1 MGSKAKPQTIGFHYK
16 LGVVMAL
23 SHSPVDYISEIII
36 GEKTVWSG
44 SMKNGSF
51 TTHQP
56 ELFGGDK
63 KEGGVSG
70 RITILSGERNQQLN
84 KYVQMFRG
92 ETSAQRGLLTVVFGH
107 EGQLPANDLRH
118 TDWEKS
124 TISDSTYNTLVD
136 TMTAHYQRSDA
147 GYFGQDDPATRKA
160 MLIGVLNAISGR
172 SNEGLPDKQLDFY
185 LKELSTGNQKGYAY
199 VSIDDDKLYWNK
211 PKLQKNQ
218 LAKLKSN
225 YGSNRAIAMLYTKF
239 ITVDNPSRIYVK
251 GSMVSNGVYAGL
263 STNET
268 FFKERVRN
276 IQAISAP
283 EFSVPFTWGTSP
295 YLKPT
300 WFRVQ
305 SINNGWTHGTWYPE
319 KAIIDGGMINIE
331 EGGQKKKLQI
341 NDMNPAH
348 ILYKVMTNKD
358 WGMGYNPHDLDE
370 PSFKKAA
377 DTLYDERFGMSLLWD
392 ASKTIEDFNSDILDA
407 IDGVIRVNVLSGKF
421 ELVLIRDDYNIDDLP
436 VLDED
441 SVVEIKRFER
451 AAWGDS
457 ANEIVLTYKDRMEKD
472 VVLTKQ
478 NLAAI
483 EIQRGVI
490 SSAQTYKGVHTP
502 HIAEMIASRELK
514 LMSSSVAK
522 VSLKVNRLHYLLQ
535 NGDVFVL
542 SWEEL
547 GIERMVCRVASIVK
561 GEFDDGTIDI
571 EAVEDIFGVSSSM
584 FVVAEDD
591 SEYKDLHAR
600 LPPVPVKEGRVV
612 EASYHDVQT
621 AVEPANLEAVTKL
634 IDEGSAFAMVLVDK
648 PSQATVSCD
657 LYSSKAGLPYGLVA
671 PDVYFAPAFKLAQNV
686 GIDFTEFQ
694 VDGIKNQPSEITSEM
709 YLLVGDECMGITDFN
724 YDEGKVTVKRG
735 ILDTLP
741 EYHSFGDTGY
751 IISRASSSDANLYPV
766 SGTLTYK
773 AVSEGINSVTSINDA
788 IELPA
793 TLVGRA
799 ARPTPVNSVFINNA
813 TYPETIGVKDT
824 ISLRWANRNRK
835 TVTTSNVYW
844 GSASIE
850 AEEGQTVNARLKNP
864 ETGDL
869 LFEKT
874 GITGTA
880 IDITPAAADGWPK
893 YVQIEIETER
903 NKLTSWQSFKWV
915 VETKSA

>member
-44 SMKNGSF
+44 SMKDGSF

-70 RITILSGERNQQLN
+70 QITILSGERNQQLN
-84 KYVQMFRG
+84 RYVQMFRG
-92 ETSAQRGLLTVVFGH
+92 ETSAQRGLLTVVFGAT
-107 EGQLPANDLRH
+107 GQPPANDIRF
-118 TDWEKS
+118 TNWEKS
-124 TISDSTYNTLVD
+124 TLSDATYNALVK
-136 TMTAHYQRSDA
+136 TMTARYRDGSA
-147 GYFGQDDPATRKA
+147 GYLNQEGAITRKA
-160 MLIGVLNAISGR
+160 PLIDVLNVISGR
-172 SNEGLPDKQLDFY
+172 SNEEIPDNLLDFY
-185 LKELSTGNQKGYAY
+185 LKELSAGNQTGYTYTSAN
-199 VSIDDDKLYWNK
+199 DDKRYWNN
-211 PKLQKNQ
+211 PNLQKNQ
-218 LAKLKSN
+218 LAKLKAQ
-225 YGSNRAIAMLYTKF
+225 YGSNRAIALIYTKF
-239 ITVDNPSRIYVK
+239 ITVDSPSYTHAHGGRI
-251 GSMVSNGVYAGL
+251 SNGYHAGL
-263 STNET
+263 STKET
-268 FFKERVRN
+268 FFKDHVQDIRQQN
-276 IQAISAP
+276 NP

-319 KAIIDGGMINIE
+319 KAIIDGGMIDIE

-377 DTLYDERFGMSLLWD
+377 DTLYNERFGMSLLWD

-490 SSAQTYKGVHTP
+490 SSAQTYKGIHTP

-547 GIERMVCRVASIVK
+547 GIKRMVCRVASIVK

-584 FVVAEDD
+584 FAVTDD
-591 SEYKDLHAR
+591 GEGYKDPHAP
-600 LPPVPVKEGRVV
+600 LTPIPVKEGRVV
-612 EASYHDVQT
+612 EASYHDIQT
-621 AVEPANLEAVTKL
+621 AVGPATLEAVTNL
-634 IDEGSAFAMVLVDK
+634 IDGGSAFTMTLVDK
-648 PSQATVSCD
+648 PSQATVRYD
-657 LYSSKAGLPYGLVA
+657 LYSSKAGQAYNLVA
-671 PDVYFAPAFKLAQNV
+671 SDVYFTPVFKLAHNV

-694 VDGIKNQPSEITSEM
+694 IDGIKNQPPEITSDM
-709 YLLVGDECMGITDFN
+709 YLLVGDECMGIVSIN
-724 YDEGKVTVKRG
+724 YDEGKVVVRRG

-741 EYHSFGDTGY
+741 EYHSFGDMGY
-751 IISRASSSDANLYPV
+751 IISRASSSDTNSYPV
-766 SGTLTYK
+766 GGTLSYK

-813 TYPETIGVKDT
+813 AYPETIGVKDT

-850 AEEGQTVNARLKNP
+850 AEEGQTVNVRLKNP

-869 LFEKT
+869 LFEKK
-874 GITGTA
+874 GITDTT
-880 IDITPAAADGWPK
+880 IDIAPVAAEGWPK

-903 NKLTSWQSFKWV
+903 NKLTSWRDFKWV
-915 VETKSA
+915 VTTTSA

>member
-44 SMKNGSF
+44 SIKDGWF

-70 RITILSGERNQQLN
+70 QITILSGERNQQLN
-84 KYVQMFRG
+84 NYVRMFRG
-92 ETSAQRGLLTVVFGH
+92 ETSAQRGLLTVVFGAT
-107 EGQLPANDLRH
+107 GQPPANDIRF
-118 TDWEKS
+118 TNWGKS
-124 TISDSTYNTLVD
+124 TLSDATYNALVK
-136 TMTAHYQRSDA
+136 TMTARYRDGSA
-147 GYFGQDDPATRKA
+147 GYLNQDGAITRKA
-160 MLIGVLNAISGR
+160 PLIDVLNVISGR
-172 SNEGLPDKQLDFY
+172 SNEEIPDNLLDFY
-185 LKELSTGNQKGYAY
+185 LKELTAENRTGYAY
-199 VSIDDDKLYWNK
+199 TSINDDKRYWNN
-211 PKLQKNQ
+211 PNLQKNQ
-218 LAKLKSN
+218 LAKLKAE
-225 YGSNRAIAMLYTKF
+225 YGSNRAIALLYTKF
-239 ITVDNPSRIYVK
+239 ITVDSPSYIYAH
-251 GSMVSNGVYAGL
+251 GSKVSNGYHAGL
-263 STNET
+263 STKET
-268 FFKERVRN
+268 FFKDHVQDIRQQSN
-276 IQAISAP
+276 P
-283 EFSVPFTWGTSP
+283 EFSIPFTWGTSP

-319 KAIIDGGMINIE
+319 KAIIDGGMIDIE

-377 DTLYDERFGMSLLWD
+377 DTLYNERFGMSLLWD

-407 IDGVIRVNVLSGKF
+407 IDGVVRVNVLSGKF

-490 SSAQTYKGVHTP
+490 SSAQTYKGIHTP

-542 SWEEL
+542 SWDEL
-547 GIERMVCRVASIVK
+547 GIKRMVCRVASIVK

-584 FVVAEDD
+584 FAATEDGG
-591 SEYKDLHAR
+591 EYKDPHIALSPA
-600 LPPVPVKEGRVV
+600 PVKEGRVV

-621 AVEPANLEAVTKL
+621 AVEPANLEAVIKL
-634 IDEGSAFAMVLVDK
+634 IDEGSAFTMTLADK
-648 PSQATVSCD
+648 PSQATVRYD
-657 LYSSKAGLPYGLVA
+657 LYASKANQPYGLVA
-671 PDVYFAPAFKLAQNV
+671 SDVYFTPVFKLAHNV
-686 GIDFTEFQ
+686 GIDFTEFR
-694 VDGIKNQPSEITSEM
+694 VDGIKNQPHEITNDM
-709 YLLVGDECMGITDFN
+709 YLLVGDECMGISGFN

-741 EYHSFGDTGY
+741 TYHSFGDTGY
-751 IISRASSSDANLYPV
+751 IISRASSSDTNSYPV
-766 SGTLTYK
+766 GGTLTYK

-799 ARPTPVNSVFINNA
+799 ARPAPVNSVFINNA

-844 GSASIE
+844 GSLSIE
-850 AEEGQTVNARLKNP
+850 AEEGQTTNARLKNP
-864 ETGDL
+864 ETGEL
-869 LFEKT
+869 LFEKKGVT
-874 GITGTA
+874 DTA
-880 IDITPAAADGWPK
+880 IDIAPTAAEGWPK

-903 NKLTSWQSFKWV
+903 NNLTSWQTFKWV

>member
-44 SMKNGSF
+44 SIKDGFF

-56 ELFGGDK
+56 ELFGGER

-70 RITILSGERNQQLN
+70 EITILSGERNQQLN
-84 KYVQMFRG
+84 KYVQLFRG
-92 ETSAQRGLLTVVFGH
+92 ETSAQRGLLTVVFGGLGTH
-107 EGQLPANDLRH
+107 SKNNMKF

-124 TISDSTYNTLVD
+124 TLGDDIYNELVKIMTIRYREGATGRLDSPKEAHRKAPLIDVLNVINGRSQEEISDDL
-136 TMTAHYQRSDA
+136 
-147 GYFGQDDPATRKA
+147 
-160 MLIGVLNAISGR
+160 
-172 SNEGLPDKQLDFY
+172 LDFY
-185 LKELSTGNQKGYAY
+185 LKEISTGNQSGYGY
-199 VSIDDDKLYWNK
+199 TSFKDNKRYWNK
-211 PKLQKNQ
+211 PNLQRSQ
-218 LAKLKSN
+218 LESLKAQ
-225 YGSNRAIAMLYTKF
+225 YGSNRAVALQYTKT
-239 ITVDNPSRIYVK
+239 ITVDNRPYVYLQDSK
-251 GSMVSNGVYAGL
+251 ISNGRYAGL
-263 STNET
+263 WTNDN
-268 FFKERVRN
+268 FFKDRVIDTRQPN
-276 IQAISAP
+276 NLTYT
-283 EFSVPFTWGTSP
+283 EPFTWGTSP
-295 YLKPT
+295 YLKSC

-319 KAIIDGGMINIE
+319 KAIIDGGTIDIE

-348 ILYKVMTNKD
+348 IIYKVMTNKD

-370 PSFKKAA
+370 TSFKKAA
-377 DTLYDERFGMSLLWD
+377 DTLYNERFGMSLLWD

-436 VLDED
+436 ILDED

-490 SSAQTYKGVHTP
+490 SSAQTYKGIHTP

-535 NGDVFVL
+535 NGDVFIL

-547 GIERMVCRVASIVK
+547 GIKQMVCRVASIVK

-571 EAVEDIFGVSSSM
+571 EAVEDVFGVSSSM
-584 FVVAEDD
+584 FTNIDDDDVYKNQHAPSTPAVVEN
-591 SEYKDLHAR
+591 
-600 LPPVPVKEGRVV
+600 GRVV

-621 AVEPANLEAVTKL
+621 AVEPVMLESVTNL
-634 IDEGSAFAMVLVDK
+634 INEGSVFTMTLVEK
-648 PSQATVSCD
+648 PSQATIRYD
-657 LYSSKAGLPYGLVA
+657 LYSSVAEQPYNLVA
-671 PDVYFAPAFKLAQNV
+671 SNVYFTPVFRLAHNV
-686 GIDFTEFQ
+686 GINFTEFRIN
-694 VDGIKNQPSEITSEM
+694 DIKNQPSKITDDM
-709 YLLVGDECMGITDFN
+709 YLLIGDECMGITSFD
-724 YDEGKVTVKRG
+724 YDEGKVVVKRG

-741 EYHSFGDTGY
+741 AYHSFGDVGY
-751 IISRASSSDANLYPV
+751 IVSRDSTSDTNSYSVKGSLK
-766 SGTLTYK
+766 YK
-773 AVSEGINSVTSINDA
+773 AVSEGINSMTSISDA
-788 IELPA
+788 IELTA
-793 TLVGRA
+793 NLVGRA
-799 ARPTPVNSVFINNA
+799 ARPAPVNSVRINNA
-813 TYPETIGVKDT
+813 TYPESIGAKDT
-824 ISLRWANRNRK
+824 ISLKWATRNRK

-844 GSASIE
+844 GSGSIE
-850 AEEGQTVNARLKNP
+850 AEEGQTVNVRLINP
-864 ETGDL
+864 ETEKV

-874 GITGTA
+874 AISTTA
-880 IDITPAAADGWPK
+880 IDITPVTAEGWPK

-903 NKLTSWQSFKWV
+903 NKLTSWQNFKWV
-915 VETKSA
+915 VETKPV

>member
-44 SMKNGSF
+44 SMKDGSF

-70 RITILSGERNQQLN
+70 QITILSGERNQQLN
-84 KYVQMFRG
+84 RYVQMFRG
-92 ETSAQRGLLTVVFGH
+92 ETSAQRGLLTVVFGAT
-107 EGQLPANDLRH
+107 GQPPANDIRF
-118 TDWEKS
+118 TNWEKS
-124 TISDSTYNTLVD
+124 TLSDATYNALVK
-136 TMTAHYQRSDA
+136 TMTARYRDGSA
-147 GYFGQDDPATRKA
+147 GYLNQEGAITRKA
-160 MLIGVLNAISGR
+160 PLIDVLNVISGR
-172 SNEGLPDKQLDFY
+172 SNEEIPDNLLDFY
-185 LKELSTGNQKGYAY
+185 LKELSAGNQTGYTYTSAN
-199 VSIDDDKLYWNK
+199 DDKRYWNN
-211 PKLQKNQ
+211 PNLQKNQ
-218 LAKLKSN
+218 LAKLKAQ
-225 YGSNRAIAMLYTKF
+225 YGSNRAIALIYTKF
-239 ITVDNPSRIYVK
+239 ITVDSPSYTHAHGGRI
-251 GSMVSNGVYAGL
+251 SNGYHAGL
-263 STNET
+263 STKET
-268 FFKERVRN
+268 FFKDHVQDIRQQN
-276 IQAISAP
+276 NP
-283 EFSVPFTWGTSP
+283 EFSIPFTWGTSP

-319 KAIIDGGMINIE
+319 KAIIDGGMIDIE

-377 DTLYDERFGMSLLWD
+377 DTLYNERFGMSLLWD

-490 SSAQTYKGVHTP
+490 SSAQTYKGIHTP

-547 GIERMVCRVASIVK
+547 GIKRMVCRVASIVK

-584 FVVAEDD
+584 FAVTDD
-591 SEYKDLHAR
+591 GEGYKDQHAP
-600 LPPVPVKEGRVV
+600 LTPIPVKEGRVV
-612 EASYHDVQT
+612 EASYHDIQT
-621 AVEPANLEAVTKL
+621 AVEPATLEAVTNL
-634 IDEGSAFAMVLVDK
+634 IDGGSAFTMTLVDK
-648 PSQATVSCD
+648 PSQATVRYD
-657 LYSSKAGLPYGLVA
+657 LYSSKAGQAYTLVA
-671 PDVYFAPAFKLAQNV
+671 SDVYFTPVFKLAHNV

-694 VDGIKNQPSEITSEM
+694 IDGIKNQPPEITSDM
-709 YLLVGDECMGITDFN
+709 YLLVGDECMGIVSIN
-724 YDEGKVTVKRG
+724 YDEGKVVVRRG

-741 EYHSFGDTGY
+741 EYHSFGDMGY
-751 IISRASSSDANLYPV
+751 IISRASSSDTNSYPV
-766 SGTLTYK
+766 GGTLSYK

-813 TYPETIGVKDT
+813 AYPETIGVKDT

-850 AEEGQTVNARLKNP
+850 AEEGQTVNVRLKNP

-869 LFEKT
+869 LFEKK
-874 GITGTA
+874 GITDTT
-880 IDITPAAADGWPK
+880 IDIAPVAAEGWPK

-903 NKLTSWQSFKWV
+903 NKLTSWRDFKWV
-915 VETKSA
+915 VTTTSA

>member
-44 SMKNGSF
+44 SMKDGSF

-70 RITILSGERNQQLN
+70 KITILSGERNQQLN
-84 KYVQMFRG
+84 RYVQMFRG
-92 ETSAQRGLLTVVFGH
+92 ETSAQRGLLTVVFGD
-107 EGQLPANDLRH
+107 EGSLPANDLRW

-124 TISDSTYNTLVD
+124 TISDSTYNKLVD
-136 TMTAHYQRSDA
+136 AVTAHSHHSTATYS
-147 GYFGQDDPATRKA
+147 GQSDPATRKA
-160 MLIGVLNAISGR
+160 LLIGVLNIISGR
-172 SNEGLPDKQLDFY
+172 SNEEISDEQLDFY
-185 LKELSTGNQKGYAY
+185 LKELSTGNRKGYAY
-199 VSIDDDKLYWNK
+199 VSINDDKLYWNK
-211 PKLQKNQ
+211 PNLQKNQ
-218 LAKLKSN
+218 LAKLKAK
-225 YGSNRAIAMLYTKF
+225 YGSNRAIALLYTKF
-239 ITVDNPSRIYVK
+239 ITVDNPSRIYSE
-251 GSMVSNGVYAGL
+251 GNMVSNGYYAGL
-263 STNET
+263 SAKET
-268 FFKERVRN
+268 FFKDHITGSPQLSN
-276 IQAISAP
+276 S

-319 KAIIDGGMINIE
+319 KAIIDGGTIDIE

-377 DTLYDERFGMSLLWD
+377 DTLYNERFGMSLLWD

-421 ELVLIRDDYNIDDLP
+421 ELVLIRDNYNIDDLP

-483 EIQRGVI
+483 EIQRGII
-490 SSAQTYKGVHTP
+490 SSAQTYKGIHTP

-542 SWEEL
+542 SWDEL
-547 GIERMVCRVASIVK
+547 GIKRMVCRVASIVK

-571 EAVEDIFGVSSSM
+571 EAVEDVFGVSSSM
-584 FVVAEDD
+584 FAVTEDGG
-591 SEYKDLHAR
+591 EYKDLHVP
-600 LPPVPVKEGRVV
+600 LTPIPVKEGRVV
-612 EASYHDVQT
+612 EASYHDIQT
-621 AVEPANLEAVTKL
+621 AVEPAMLETVTNL
-634 IDEGSAFAMVLVDK
+634 IDNGSAFAITLVDK
-648 PSQATVSCD
+648 PSQTTVRYD
-657 LYSSKAGLPYGLVA
+657 LYASKAGQAYSLVA
-671 PDVYFAPAFKLAQNV
+671 SDVYFTPVFKLAHNV

-694 VDGIKNQPSEITSEM
+694 IDDIKNQPPEITSDM
-709 YLLVGDECMGITDFN
+709 YLLVGDECMGIVSAN
-724 YDEGKVTVKRG
+724 YDEGKVVVRRG

-741 EYHSFGDTGY
+741 EYHSFEDMCY
-751 IISRASSSDANLYPV
+751 IVSRVSSSDVNSYPV
-766 SGTLTYK
+766 GGTLSYK
-773 AVSEGINSVTSINDA
+773 AVSEGINSATSINDA

-799 ARPTPVNSVFINNA
+799 ARPAPVNSVFINNT

-824 ISLRWANRNRK
+824 ISLRWSNRNRK

-850 AEEGQTVNARLKNP
+850 AEEGQTVNIRLKNP
-864 ETGDL
+864 ETGAL
-869 LFEKT
+869 LFEKKGFT
-874 GITGTA
+874 DTTINIA
-880 IDITPAAADGWPK
+880 PVAAEGWPK

-903 NKLTSWQSFKWV
+903 NKLTSWQNFKWV
-915 VETKSA
+915 VTTTSA

>member
-44 SMKNGSF
+44 SIKDGSF

-70 RITILSGERNQQLN
+70 QITILSGERNQQLN
-84 KYVQMFRG
+84 RYVQMFRG
-92 ETSAQRGLLTVVFGH
+92 ETSAQRGLLTVVFGAT
-107 EGQLPANDLRH
+107 GQPPANDIRF
-118 TDWEKS
+118 TNWEKS
-124 TISDSTYNTLVD
+124 TLSDATYNALIK
-136 TMTAHYQRSDA
+136 TMTARYRDGSA
-147 GYFGQDDPATRKA
+147 GYLNQEGAITRKA
-160 MLIGVLNAISGR
+160 PLIDVLNVISGR
-172 SNEGLPDKQLDFY
+172 SNEEIPDNLLDFY
-185 LKELSTGNQKGYAY
+185 LKELTAGNRTGYAY
-199 VSIDDDKLYWNK
+199 TSINDDKRYWNN
-211 PKLQKNQ
+211 PNLQKNQ
-218 LAKLKSN
+218 LAKLKAE
-225 YGSNRAIAMLYTKF
+225 YGPNRAIAILYTKF
-239 ITVDNPSRIYVK
+239 ITVDSPSYIYAHGGK
-251 GSMVSNGVYAGL
+251 VSNGYHAGL
-263 STNET
+263 STKET
-268 FFKERVRN
+268 FFKDHVQDVRQQN
-276 IQAISAP
+276 NP
-283 EFSVPFTWGTSP
+283 EFSIPFTWGTSP

-319 KAIIDGGMINIE
+319 KAIIDGGMIDIE

-377 DTLYDERFGMSLLWD
+377 DTLYNERFGMSLLWD

-490 SSAQTYKGVHTP
+490 SSAQTYKGIHTP

-542 SWEEL
+542 SWDEL
-547 GIERMVCRVASIVK
+547 GIKKMVCRVASIVK

-584 FVVAEDD
+584 FAVTEDGG
-591 SEYKDLHAR
+591 EYKDPHIPLT
-600 LPPVPVKEGRVV
+600 PVPVKDAIVV
-612 EASYHDVQT
+612 EASYHDIQT
-621 AVEPANLEAVTKL
+621 AVEPVNLEAVTKL
-634 IDEGSAFAMVLVDK
+634 IDEGSAFTMTLVDK
-648 PSQATVSCD
+648 PSQATVRYD
-657 LYSSKAGLPYGLVA
+657 LYASKAGQEYNLVA
-671 PDVYFAPAFKLAQNV
+671 SDVYFTPAFKLAHNV

-694 VDGIKNQPSEITSEM
+694 VDGIKNQPHEITNDM
-709 YLLVGDECMGITDFN
+709 YLLVGDECMGISSFN

-741 EYHSFGDTGY
+741 TYHSFGDTGY
-751 IISRASSSDANLYPV
+751 IISRASSSDTNSYPV
-766 SGTLTYK
+766 GGTLTYK

-850 AEEGQTVNARLKNP
+850 AEEGQTVNVRLKNP

-869 LFEKT
+869 LFEKK
-874 GITGTA
+874 GITDAT
-880 IDITPAAADGWPK
+880 IDITPIATEGWPK

-903 NKLTSWQSFKWV
+903 NKLTSWRDFKWV
-915 VETKSA
+915 VTTTSA

>member
-44 SMKNGSF
+44 SIKDGSF

-56 ELFGGDK
+56 ELFGGEK

-70 RITILSGERNQQLN
+70 EITILSGERNQQLN
-84 KYVQMFRG
+84 KYVQIFRG
-92 ETSAQRGLLTVVFGH
+92 ETSAQRGLLTVIFG
-107 EGQLPANDLRH
+107 GPKTPQKNNVAL
-118 TDWEKS
+118 TDWNKS
-124 TISDSTYNTLVD
+124 TLGDEIYKELVKIMTIRYREGTTGRLKSPKESNREAPLIDVLNVINGRSKEEISDDL
-136 TMTAHYQRSDA
+136 
-147 GYFGQDDPATRKA
+147 
-160 MLIGVLNAISGR
+160 
-172 SNEGLPDKQLDFY
+172 LDFY
-185 LKELSTGNQKGYAY
+185 LKEISTGNRSGYAY
-199 VSIDDDKLYWNK
+199 TSFNDEVRYWNK
-211 PKLQKNQ
+211 PNLQRSQ
-218 LAKLKSN
+218 LAALKAQ
-225 YGSNRAIAMLYTKF
+225 YGSNRAVALRYTKI
-239 ITVDNPSRIYVK
+239 ITVDNRPYVHIQDTRL
-251 GSMVSNGVYAGL
+251 SNGRYAGIW
-263 STNET
+263 TNDN
-268 FFKERVRN
+268 FFKDYVIDARQQNSPAYTE
-276 IQAISAP
+276 
-283 EFSVPFTWGTSP
+283 PFTWGTSP
-295 YLKPT
+295 YLKPC

-305 SINNGWTHGTWYPE
+305 SISNGWTHGTWYPE
-319 KAIIDGGMINIE
+319 KAIIDGGTIDIE

-370 PSFKKAA
+370 TSFKKAA
-377 DTLYDERFGMSLLWD
+377 DTLYNERFGMSLLWD
-392 ASKTIEDFNSDILDA
+392 TSKTIEDFNSDVLDA

-436 VLDED
+436 ILDED

-490 SSAQTYKGVHTP
+490 SSAQTYKGIHTP

-547 GIERMVCRVASIVK
+547 GIKRMVCRVASIVK

-584 FVVAEDD
+584 FNAVDD
-591 SEYKDLHAR
+591 GTRKDLHASFA
-600 LPPVPVKEGRVV
+600 PAVVKNGRVV
-612 EASYHDVQT
+612 EASYHDIQT
-621 AVEPANLEAVTKL
+621 AVEPAMLEAVTNL
-634 IDEGSAFAMVLVDK
+634 VDEGSAFAITLVEK
-648 PSQATVSCD
+648 PSQATIRYD
-657 LYSSKAGLPYGLVA
+657 LYSSVAGRPYNLA
-671 PDVYFAPAFKLAQNV
+671 ASDVYFTPVFKLAHNV

-694 VDGIKNQPSEITSEM
+694 IDDIKNQPSELTDDM
-709 YLLVGDECMGITDFN
+709 YLLIGDECMGIASID
-724 YDEGKVTVKRG
+724 YGESKIVVRRG

-741 EYHSFGDTGY
+741 AYHSFGDVGY
-751 IISRASSSDANLYPV
+751 IVSRSSASDANIYSVKGSLK
-766 SGTLTYK
+766 YK
-773 AVSEGINSVTSINDA
+773 AVSEGINSATSINDA
-788 IELPA
+788 IELTA
-793 TLVGRA
+793 NLVGRA
-799 ARPTPVNSVFINNA
+799 ARPAPVNSVFINNA
-813 TYPETIGVKDT
+813 TYPESIGAKDT
-824 ISLRWANRNRK
+824 ISLRWATRNRK
-835 TVTTSNVYW
+835 TVTPSNVYW
-844 GSASIE
+844 GSNPIE
-850 AEEGQTVNARLKNP
+850 AEEGQTVNVRLKNP
-864 ETGDL
+864 ETEEL

-874 GITGTA
+874 EISETA
-880 IDITPAAADGWPK
+880 LDIAPITPTGWPR
-893 YVQIEIETER
+893 YVRIEIETKR
-903 NKLTSWQSFKWV
+903 NKLTSWQVFKWV
-915 VETKSA
+915 VETKPV

>member
-23 SHSPVDYISEIII
+23 SHSPVDYVSEIII

-44 SMKNGSF
+44 SIKDGSF
-51 TTHQP
+51 TIHQP
-56 ELFGGDK
+56 ELFGGEK

-70 RITILSGERNQQLN
+70 EITILSGERNQQLN
-84 KYVQMFRG
+84 KYVRIFRG
-92 ETSAQRGLLTVVFGH
+92 ETSAQRGLLTVVFGGFKTPQKNKL
-107 EGQLPANDLRH
+107 EL

-124 TISDSTYNTLVD
+124 TLSDDIYKELVKIMTVRYREGATGRLNSPKESNRENPLIDVLNVINGRSTEEISDDL
-136 TMTAHYQRSDA
+136 
-147 GYFGQDDPATRKA
+147 
-160 MLIGVLNAISGR
+160 
-172 SNEGLPDKQLDFY
+172 LDFY
-185 LKELSTGNQKGYAY
+185 LKEISTGNRSGYTY
-199 VSIDDDKLYWNK
+199 TSFKDDNRYWNK
-211 PKLQKNQ
+211 PNLQRSQ
-218 LAKLKSN
+218 LAALKAQ
-225 YGSNRAIAMLYTKF
+225 YGSNRAVALRYTKI
-239 ITVDNPSRIYVK
+239 ITVDNRPYVHIQDTRI
-251 GSMVSNGVYAGL
+251 SNGRYAGL
-263 STNET
+263 WTNDK
-268 FFKERVRN
+268 FFKDYVIDARQQNNPAYTE
-276 IQAISAP
+276 
-283 EFSVPFTWGTSP
+283 PFTWGTSP
-295 YLKPT
+295 YLKPC

-319 KAIIDGGMINIE
+319 KAMIDGGTIDIE

-370 PSFKKAA
+370 ASFKKAA
-377 DTLYDERFGMSLLWD
+377 DTLHNERFGMSLLWD
-392 ASKTIEDFNSDILDA
+392 TSKTIEDFNSDILDA

-436 VLDED
+436 ILDED

-483 EIQRGVI
+483 EIQRGII
-490 SSAQTYKGVHTP
+490 SSAQTYKGIHTP

-584 FVVAEDD
+584 FNVVDD
-591 SEYKDLHAR
+591 DTHKAQH
-600 LPPVPVKEGRVV
+600 VPLGPEVVKNGRVV

-621 AVEPANLEAVTKL
+621 AAEPAMLDAVTNL
-634 IDEGSAFAMVLVDK
+634 IDEGSAFTIILVEK
-648 PSQATVSCD
+648 PSQATVRYD
-657 LYSSKAGLPYGLVA
+657 LYSSVTKLPYTLVA
-671 PDVYFAPAFKLAQNV
+671 SDVYFTPVFRLAHNV

-694 VDGIKNQPSEITSEM
+694 IDGIENQPSEITDDM
-709 YLLVGDECMGITDFN
+709 YLLIGDECMGIVSID
-724 YDEGKVTVKRG
+724 YDKSKIVVKRG

-741 EYHSFGDTGY
+741 AYHSFGDVGY
-751 IISRASSSDANLYPV
+751 VISRSSSSDTNSYSVKSSLK
-766 SGTLTYK
+766 YK

-788 IELPA
+788 IELTA
-793 TLVGRA
+793 NLVGRA
-799 ARPTPVNSVFINNA
+799 SRPAPVNSVFINNA
-813 TYPETIGVKDT
+813 TYPESIGAKDT
-824 ISLRWANRNRK
+824 ISLRWATRNRK

-844 GSASIE
+844 GSGSIE
-850 AEEGQTVNARLKNP
+850 AEEGQTVNVRLINP
-864 ETGDL
+864 ETEEV

-874 GITGTA
+874 AISKTE
-880 IDITPAAADGWPK
+880 IDIAPVTTEGWPK

-903 NKLTSWQSFKWV
+903 NKLTSWQNFKWV
-915 VETKSA
+915 VKTKPV

>member
-1 MGSKAKPQTIGFHYK
+1 MGSKAKSQTIGFHYK

-44 SMKNGSF
+44 SIKDGSF
-51 TTHQP
+51 KTHQP
-56 ELFGGDK
+56 ELFGGEK

-70 RITILSGERNQQLN
+70 EITILSGERNQQLN
-84 KYVQMFRG
+84 KYVQIFRG
-92 ETSAQRGLLTVVFGH
+92 ETSAQRGLLTVIFG
-107 EGQLPANDLRH
+107 GFGTSKKNNSAL
-118 TDWEKS
+118 TDWDKS
-124 TISDSTYNTLVD
+124 TLGDDIYKELVKIMTIRYQGGATGRLNSPKESNREAPLIDVLNVINGRSQEEISDDL
-136 TMTAHYQRSDA
+136 
-147 GYFGQDDPATRKA
+147 
-160 MLIGVLNAISGR
+160 
-172 SNEGLPDKQLDFY
+172 LDFY
-185 LKELSTGNQKGYAY
+185 LKEISTGNRSGYAY
-199 VSIDDDKLYWNK
+199 TSFKDDKRYWNK
-211 PKLQKNQ
+211 PNLQRSQ
-218 LAKLKSN
+218 LAALKAQ
-225 YGSNRAIAMLYTKF
+225 YGSNRAIALRYTKI
-239 ITVDNPSRIYVK
+239 ITVDNRPYVHIQDTRIP
-251 GSMVSNGVYAGL
+251 NGHYAGL
-263 STNET
+263 WANDN
-268 FFKERVRN
+268 FFKDYVIDTRRQNNPAYTE
-276 IQAISAP
+276 
-283 EFSVPFTWGTSP
+283 PFTWGTSP
-295 YLKPT
+295 YLKPS

-319 KAIIDGGMINIE
+319 KAIIDGGTIDIE

-370 PSFKKAA
+370 ASFKKAA
-377 DTLYDERFGMSLLWD
+377 DTLYNERFGMSLLWD
-392 ASKTIEDFNSDILDA
+392 TSKTIEDFNSDILDA

-436 VLDED
+436 ILDED

-472 VVLTKQ
+472 IVLTKQ
-478 NLAAI
+478 NLAAV

-490 SSAQTYKGVHTP
+490 SSSQSYKGIHTP
-502 HIAEMIASRELK
+502 HIAEMIASRELR

-535 NGDVFVL
+535 NGDVFIL

-547 GIERMVCRVASIVK
+547 GIKQMVCRVASIVK

-584 FVVAEDD
+584 FMSIADD
-591 SEYKDLHAR
+591 DVYKDPH
-600 LPPVPVKEGRVV
+600 VPLTPAVVKSGRVV

-621 AVEPANLEAVTKL
+621 AVEPALLEAVTNL
-634 IDEGSAFAMVLVDK
+634 IDEGSAFTMTLVEK
-648 PSQATVSCD
+648 PSQATIHYD
-657 LYSSKAGLPYGLVA
+657 LYSSIAARPYNLVA
-671 PDVYFAPAFKLAQNV
+671 SNVYFTPVFKLAHNV
-686 GIDFTEFQ
+686 GIDFTNFLI
-694 VDGIKNQPSEITSEM
+694 DDIKNQPFELTDDM
-709 YLLVGDECMGITDFN
+709 YLLIGDECMGITSID

-741 EYHSFGDTGY
+741 AYHSLGDTGY
-751 IISRASSSDANLYPV
+751 IVSRASSSDTNGYSVKGSLK
-766 SGTLTYK
+766 YK

-793 TLVGRA
+793 NLVGRA
-799 ARPTPVNSVFINNA
+799 SRPAPVNSVFINNT
-813 TYPETIGVKDT
+813 TYPESIGAKET
-824 ISLRWANRNRK
+824 ISLRWATRNRK

-844 GSASIE
+844 GSASTE
-850 AEEGQTVNARLKNP
+850 AEEGQTVNVRLINP
-864 ETGDL
+864 ETEEVL
-869 LFEKT
+869 LKK
-874 GITGTA
+874 TA
-880 IDITPAAADGWPK
+880 ISETKIDIEPLTAEGWPK

-903 NKLTSWQSFKWV
+903 NKLTSWQVFKWV
-915 VETKSA
+915 VEAKPA

>member
-23 SHSPVDYISEIII
+23 SHSPVDYMSEIII

-44 SMKNGSF
+44 AMKDGSF

-70 RITILSGERNQQLN
+70 QITILSGERNQQLN
-84 KYVQMFRG
+84 NYVRMFRG
-92 ETSAQRGLLTVVFGH
+92 ETSAQRGLLTVVFGAT
-107 EGQLPANDLRH
+107 GQSPANDLRF

-124 TISDSTYNTLVD
+124 TLSDTTYNALVK
-136 TMTAHYQRSDA
+136 TMTARYRDGSA
-147 GYFGQDDPATRKA
+147 GYLNQGGVITRKA
-160 MLIGVLNAISGR
+160 PLIDVLNVISGR
-172 SNEGLPDKQLDFY
+172 SSEEIPDNLLGFY
-185 LKELSTGNQKGYAY
+185 LKELTAENRTGYAY
-199 VSIDDDKLYWNK
+199 TSINDDKRYWNN
-211 PKLQKNQ
+211 PNLQKNQ
-218 LAKLKSN
+218 LAKLKAE
-225 YGSNRAIAMLYTKF
+225 YGSNRAIALLYTKF
-239 ITVDNPSRIYVK
+239 ITVDSPSHIYAH
-251 GSMVSNGVYAGL
+251 GSKVSNGYHAGL
-263 STNET
+263 STKET
-268 FFKERVRN
+268 FFKDHVQDVRQQN
-276 IQAISAP
+276 NP
-283 EFSVPFTWGTSP
+283 EFSIPFTWGTSP

-305 SINNGWTHGTWYPE
+305 SINNGWTHGTWYPK
-319 KAIIDGGMINIE
+319 KAIIDGGTIDIE

-377 DTLYDERFGMSLLWD
+377 DTLYAERFGMSLLWD

-421 ELVLIRDDYNIDDLP
+421 ELVLIRDDYNIDELP
-436 VLDED
+436 ILDED

-483 EIQRGVI
+483 EIQRGII

-542 SWEEL
+542 SWDEL
-547 GIERMVCRVASIVK
+547 GIKRMVCRVASIVK

-584 FVVAEDD
+584 FAVTED
-591 SEYKDLHAR
+591 SEGYKDPHAP
-600 LPPVPVKEGRVV
+600 LTPVPVKDAVV
-612 EASYHDVQT
+612 IEASYHDVQT

-634 IDEGSAFAMVLVDK
+634 IDEGSAFTMTLVNK
-648 PSQATVSCD
+648 PSQATVRYD
-657 LYSSKAGLPYGLVA
+657 LYASKAEQEYNLVA
-671 PDVYFAPAFKLAQNV
+671 SDVYFTPAFKLAHNV
-686 GIDFTEFQ
+686 GIDFTEFR
-694 VDGIKNQPSEITSEM
+694 VDDIKNHPPEITSDM
-709 YLLVGDECMGITDFN
+709 YLLVGNECMGIVSFN

-741 EYHSFGDTGY
+741 TYHSFGDTGY
-751 IISRASSSDANLYPV
+751 IISRASSSDTNSYPV
-766 SGTLTYK
+766 GGTLRYK

-799 ARPTPVNSVFINNA
+799 ARPAPVNSVFINNK

-850 AEEGQTVNARLKNP
+850 AEEGQTVNVRLKNP

-869 LFEKT
+869 LFEKK
-874 GITGTA
+874 GITDTT
-880 IDITPAAADGWPK
+880 IDITPTAAEGWSK

-903 NKLTSWQSFKWV
+903 NKLTSWRDFKWV
-915 VETKSA
+915 VSTTSV

>member
-23 SHSPVDYISEIII
+23 CHSPVDYITEIII

-44 SMKNGSF
+44 SMKDGWF

-70 RITILSGERNQQLN
+70 RITILSGERDQQLN
-84 KYVQMFRG
+84 NYVRMFRG
-92 ETSAQRGLLTVVFGH
+92 ETSAQRGLLTVVFGDA
-107 EGQLPANDLRH
+107 GQPPANDLRF

-124 TISDSTYNTLVD
+124 TLSDATYNILAKK
-136 TMTAHYQRSDA
+136 MTVRYRNGSA
-147 GYFGQDDPATRKA
+147 GYFDSSDGPVRNEP
-160 MLIGVLNAISGR
+160 LIDVLNVISGR
-172 SNEGLPDKQLDFY
+172 SNEEIPDNLLDFY
-185 LKELSTGNQKGYAY
+185 LKELTANNRTGYTY
-199 VSIDDDKLYWNK
+199 TSIKDNGHNWNN
-211 PKLQKNQ
+211 PNLQKNQ
-218 LAKLKSN
+218 LAQLKAR
-225 YGSNRAIAMLYTKF
+225 YGSNRAIALIYTKF
-239 ITVDNPSRIYVK
+239 ITVDSPFYIRVLE
-251 GSMVSNGVYAGL
+251 SMVSNGYYAGE
-263 STNET
+263 STKET
-268 FFKERVRN
+268 FFKDHVRDVSLRN
-276 IQAISAP
+276 NQ

-295 YLKPT
+295 YLKST
-300 WFRVQ
+300 WLRVQ

-319 KAIIDGGMINIE
+319 KAIIDGGTIDIK

-377 DTLYDERFGMSLLWD
+377 DTLYNERFGMSLLWD

-490 SSAQTYKGVHTP
+490 SSAQTYKGVHTL

-547 GIERMVCRVASIVK
+547 GIKKMVCRVASIVK

-584 FVVAEDD
+584 FAAMEDG
-591 SEYKDLHAR
+591 EGYKDPHVSLA
-600 LPPVPVKEGRVV
+600 PVPIKDAVVV

-621 AVEPANLEAVTKL
+621 ATEPANLEAVTKL
-634 IDEGSAFAMVLVDK
+634 IDEGSTFTMTLVDK
-648 PSQATVSCD
+648 PSQATVRYD
-657 LYSSKAGLPYGLVA
+657 LYASKANQPYTLVA
-671 PDVYFAPAFKLAQNV
+671 SDEYFTPMFKLAHNV

-694 VDGIKNQPSEITSEM
+694 VDDIKNQPSEITSDM
-709 YLLVGDECMGITDFN
+709 YLLVGDECMGITNFN

-741 EYHSFGDTGY
+741 TYHSFGDVGY
-751 IISRASSSDANLYPV
+751 IVSRASSSDTNSYPV
-766 SGTLTYK
+766 GGALKYK

-799 ARPTPVNSVFINNA
+799 ARPAPVNSVFINNA
-813 TYPETIGVKDT
+813 TYPETIGIKDT

-844 GSASIE
+844 GSSSIE
-850 AEEGQTVNARLKNP
+850 AEEGQTVNVRLKTP

-874 GITGTA
+874 GITDTTISIPPTA
-880 IDITPAAADGWPK
+880 EAGWPK

-903 NKLTSWQSFKWV
+903 NKLTSWQTFKWV
-915 VETKSA
+915 IMTTSG

>member
-44 SMKNGSF
+44 SIKDGSF

-70 RITILSGERNQQLN
+70 QITVLSGERNQQLN
-84 KYVQMFRG
+84 RYVQMFRG
-92 ETSAQRGLLTVVFGH
+92 ETSAQRGLLTVVFGAT
-107 EGQLPANDLRH
+107 GQPPANDIRF
-118 TDWEKS
+118 TNWEKS
-124 TISDSTYNTLVD
+124 TLSDATYNALVK
-136 TMTAHYQRSDA
+136 TMTARYRDGSA
-147 GYFGQDDPATRKA
+147 GYLEQSGAITRKA
-160 MLIGVLNAISGR
+160 PLIDVLNVISGR
-172 SNEGLPDKQLDFY
+172 SNEEIPDNLLDFY
-185 LKELSTGNQKGYAY
+185 LKELSAGNRTGYAY
-199 VSIDDDKLYWNK
+199 TSANDDKRYWNN
-211 PKLQKNQ
+211 PNLQKNQ
-218 LAKLKSN
+218 LTKLKAQ
-225 YGSNRAIAMLYTKF
+225 YGSNRAIALIYTKF
-239 ITVDNPSRIYVK
+239 ITVDSPSHIYEH
-251 GSMVSNGVYAGL
+251 GSKVSNGYHAGL
-263 STNET
+263 STKET
-268 FFKERVRN
+268 FFKDHVLDVRQQN
-276 IQAISAP
+276 NP
-283 EFSVPFTWGTSP
+283 EFSIPFTWGTSP
-295 YLKPT
+295 YLKPA

-319 KAIIDGGMINIE
+319 KAIIDGGMIDIE

-377 DTLYDERFGMSLLWD
+377 DTLYNERFGMSLLWD

-490 SSAQTYKGVHTP
+490 SSAQTYKGIHTP

-547 GIERMVCRVASIVK
+547 GIKRMVCRVASIVK

-584 FVVAEDD
+584 FAATEDAEG
-591 SEYKDLHAR
+591 YKDPHAP
-600 LPPVPVKEGRVV
+600 LTPVPVKEGRVV

-634 IDEGSAFAMVLVDK
+634 IDEGSTFTMTLVDK
-648 PSQATVSCD
+648 PSQATVRYD
-657 LYSSKAGLPYGLVA
+657 LYSSKAEQGYALVA
-671 PDVYFAPAFKLAQNV
+671 SDVYFTPVFKLAHNV

-694 VDGIKNQPSEITSEM
+694 IDGIKNQPPEITSDM
-709 YLLVGDECMGITDFN
+709 YLLIGNECMGIVSIN
-724 YDEGKVTVKRG
+724 YDEGKVIVRRG

-741 EYHSFGDTGY
+741 EYHSFGDMGY
-751 IISRASSSDANLYPV
+751 IISRASSSDTNSYPV
-766 SGTLTYK
+766 GGTLTYK

-835 TVTTSNVYW
+835 MVTTSNVYW

-850 AEEGQTVNARLKNP
+850 AEEGQTVNVRLKNP

-869 LFEKT
+869 LFEKK
-874 GITGTA
+874 GITDTT
-880 IDITPAAADGWPK
+880 IDITPTAAEGWSK

-903 NKLTSWQSFKWV
+903 NKLTSWRDFKWV
-915 VETKSA
+915 VSTTSV